1 MLGQMASSAVETPCM
16 EKRRPVAPLT
26 IAAKAMKRISSSVG
40 YSTAAASAPRMDS
53 ANERLGNGW
62 LGVFDEETT
71 QLTNG
76 LTSVDGAA
84 VWMRVPLSRPGARKS
99 SHAMA
104 CSCIQQGRLSGPP
117 TSTILAV

>member
-1 MLGQMASSAVETPCM
+1 MLGQMAASAVETPCM

-26 IAAKAMKRISSSVG
+26 IAAKAMKRISASVG

-62 LGVFDEETT
+62 LGVFDDEMT

-76 LTSVDGAA
+76 LTSVDGTA
-84 VWMRVPLSRPGARKS
+84 V
-99 SHAMA
+99 
-104 CSCIQQGRLSGPP
+104 
-117 TSTILAV
+117 